1 MRPCA
6 ARAEARP
13 TRSPPH
19 ETAAADAPP
28 PRPVRAAPLATE
40 AASGL
45 VRVEFERQRYEREL
59 LQLEM
64 RARAARAGRDAARDA
79 GAMLLDVLDDAWPD
93 DAADDARAPRGG
105 R

>member
-1 MRPCA
+1 MKQPPLMPRR
-6 ARAEARP
+6 RAPSGPR
-13 TRSPPH
+13 RSP
-19 ETAAADAPP
+19 
-28 PRPVRAAPLATE
+28 RSRTE